1 MAFLGESFGVDDL
14 PQSDRNYELIPEG
27 WYNVSIT
34 KAELGNT
41 KSGTGQ
47 KIDIRYDITG
57 PTQQGRVIFQAVNI
71 RNQSQKAEEI
81 GRQQLGEIMRAIGLA
96 RVEDT
101 DQLVGATL
109 QIKIKIKQPTD
120 KDKAAGYTENKN
132 EVAGYKAVGG
142 GSVPLPSAAPAAAA
156 TPAATS
162 APGGAKPPWAR

>member
-1 MAFLGESFGVDDL
+1 MAFLGETFSTDSL
-14 PQSDRNYELIPEG
+14 PQPDRNYELIPEG

-57 PTQQGRVIFQAVNI
+57 PTQQGRVIFQAINI

-96 RVEDT
+96 KVEDT
-101 DQLVGATL
+101 DQLIGGQL
-109 QIKIKIKQPTD
+109 QIKIKIREASD
-120 KDKAAGYTENKN
+120 RDKAAGYNDPRN
-132 EVAGYKAVGG
+132 EVAGCKAISGG
-142 GSVPLPSAAPAAAA
+142 IAPQPAVSAA
-156 TPAATS
+156 PAATS
-162 APGGAKPPWAR
+162 APAGSKPPWAK

>member
-1 MAFLGESFGVDDL
+1 MAFLGETFGVDDL

-27 WYNVSIT
+27 WYNVTIT

-47 KIDIRYDITG
+47 KIDVRYDITG

-101 DQLVGATL
+101 DQLIGGQL
-109 QIKIKIKQPTD
+109 CIKIKIRQPTD
-120 KDKAAGYTENKN
+120 RDKAAGYTEDKN
-132 EVAGYKAVGG
+132 EVAGFKAVSGG
-142 GSVPLPSAAPAAAA
+142 IAPKPAPNAAPAAS
-156 TPAATS
+156 S
-162 APGGAKPPWAR
+162 APGGSKPPWAK

>member
-1 MAFLGESFGVDDL
+1 MAFLGETFGVDDL

-27 WYNVSIT
+27 WYNATIT

-47 KIDIRYDITG
+47 KIDVRYDITG

-101 DQLVGATL
+101 DQLIGGQL
-109 QIKIKIKQPTD
+109 CIKIKIKTPTD

-132 EVAGYKAVGG
+132 EVAGFKAANGTNA
-142 GSVPLPSAAPAAAA
+142 PMPSSAPSSAPAAS
-156 TPAATS
+156 S
-162 APGGAKPPWAR
+162 APGGAKPPWAK

>member
-1 MAFLGESFGVDDL
+1 MAFLGEAFGVDDL
-14 PQSDRNYELIPEG
+14 PQSDRNYDLIPEG

-34 KAELGNT
+34 KAEPGNT

-57 PTQQGRVIFQAVNI
+57 PTHEGRVIFQAVNI

-101 DQLVGATL
+101 DQLVGGQL
-109 QIKIKIKQPTD
+109 CIKIKIKQPTD
-120 KDKAAGYTENKN
+120 RDIAAGYSQPKN
-132 EVAGYKAVGG
+132 EVAGFKAIAGG
-142 GSVPLPSAAPAAAA
+142 MAPQPVASSA
-156 TPAATS
+156 PAATS
-162 APGGAKPPWAR
+162 APGGAKPPWAK

>member
-1 MAFLGESFGVDDL
+1 MAFLGETFGVDDL

-34 KAELGNT
+34 KAELGTT
-41 KSGTGQ
+41 KAGTGQ

-57 PTQQGRVIFQAVNI
+57 PSQQGRVIFQAVNI

-101 DQLVGATL
+101 DQLIGGQL
-109 QIKIKIKQPTD
+109 CIKIKIKMPSE

-132 EVAGYKAVGG
+132 EVAGFKAANGTNAPMP
-142 GSVPLPSAAPAAAA
+142 SSAPSAAPAAS
-156 TPAATS
+156 S
-162 APGGAKPPWAR
+162 APGGSKPPWAK